1 MSDRMSTMRGRAEVR
16 AEAERD
22 EREARARFGALDV
35 AAMPTIHVGQYANL
49 KIDADGWR
57 VWHSRLE
64 VADGAEHDHGVEV
77 ERLVD
82 GCWVEVATWEAV

>member
-16 AEAERD
+16 AEIEQD
-22 EREARARFGALDV
+22 EIEARERFGALDV
-35 AAMPTIHVGQYANL
+35 AGMPTIHVGQYANL
-49 KIDADGWR
+49 KIDGDGWR

-64 VADGAEHDHGVEV
+64 VADGAELNNAVEV

-82 GCWVEVATWEAV
+82 GCWVEVASWEAS